1 MEHNVDL
8 NYVPGVNQTIM
19 PLSVYVRQTLEVY
32 LAQMNDHE
40 AVNMY
45 SIVISEVEKTLLET
59 ILTHTGHN
67 QTKCAKVLGLSRSTL
82 RKKMEHYRLS

>member
-45 SIVISEVEKTLLET
+45 SIVISEV
-59 ILTHTGHN
+59 
-67 QTKCAKVLGLSRSTL
+67 
-82 RKKMEHYRLS
+82 